1 MKDWTPSALLHAS
14 GMYWE
19 SCAIHAAVHLDVFTP
34 LSGGPMTV
42 TELADRTGCVPQSLD
57 RLLTA
62 LCAMGLLIRQ
72 GETCELPPFSRD
84 HLCRG
89 NPGYLGHI
97 VEHHRHLMPGW
108 SKLDE
113 SVRENRPTRHRSSVD
128 TEDTGERESFLMG
141 MYNIANAQAERSVPH
156 IDLSGRSHLLDLG
169 GATGAYAIHF
179 CRRNPGLSATVF
191 DLPTTRP
198 FAERVIADSGMAD
211 RISFAGGD
219 FTTEDLPGGFDVAWL
234 SQILHGAGFDESANI
249 VRKAA
254 QSLVPGGLLLIQE
267 FILDDNRSGP
277 QHPALFDL
285 NMLVG
290 TPDGQSYTR
299 QELAGFMRNAGLEDI
314 RRLPLDLPQ
323 GCGIMAGTDCHC
335 VIETK
340 RGHYLGRVIDKGSAI
355 PNTGVP
361 GNVGG
366 YTVER
371 LLRAADSGIFRPL
384 AEIGD
389 YVTEGQTVAFSGNV
403 PVKAQISGI
412 IRGLLQA
419 GVPVTK
425 GMKAGDIDARCERN
439 HCFTISDKA
448 RAIGGGVLEAVSA
461 WEHGVL

>member
-169 GATGAYAIHF
+169 GATG
-179 CRRNPGLSATVF
+179 PMPSTSA
-191 DLPTTRP
+191 
-198 FAERVIADSGMAD
+198 
-211 RISFAGGD
+211 
-219 FTTEDLPGGFDVAWL
+219 
-234 SQILHGAGFDESANI
+234 
-249 VRKAA
+249 AA
-254 QSLVPGGLLLIQE
+254 T
-267 FILDDNRSGP
+267 
-277 QHPALFDL
+277 PA
-285 NMLVG
+285 
-290 TPDGQSYTR
+290 
-299 QELAGFMRNAGLEDI
+299 
-314 RRLPLDLPQ
+314 
-323 GCGIMAGTDCHC
+323 
-335 VIETK
+335 
-340 RGHYLGRVIDKGSAI
+340 
-355 PNTGVP
+355 
-361 GNVGG
+361 
-366 YTVER
+366 
-371 LLRAADSGIFRPL
+371 
-384 AEIGD
+384 
-389 YVTEGQTVAFSGNV
+389 
-403 PVKAQISGI
+403 
-412 IRGLLQA
+412 
-419 GVPVTK
+419 
-425 GMKAGDIDARCERN
+425 
-439 HCFTISDKA
+439 
-448 RAIGGGVLEAVSA
+448 
-461 WEHGVL
+461 

>member
-314 RRLPLDLPQ
+314 RRLPLD
-323 GCGIMAGTDCHC
+323 
-335 VIETK
+335 
-340 RGHYLGRVIDKGSAI
+340 
-355 PNTGVP
+355 
-361 GNVGG
+361 
-366 YTVER
+366 
-371 LLRAADSGIFRPL
+371 
-384 AEIGD
+384 
-389 YVTEGQTVAFSGNV
+389 
-403 PVKAQISGI
+403 
-412 IRGLLQA
+412 
-419 GVPVTK
+419 
-425 GMKAGDIDARCERN
+425 
-439 HCFTISDKA
+439 
-448 RAIGGGVLEAVSA
+448 
-461 WEHGVL
+461 

>member
-191 DLPTTRP
+191 DLPPTPSLCGTRHRRLRHGRP
-198 FAERVIADSGMAD
+198 
-211 RISFAGGD
+211 
-219 FTTEDLPGGFDVAWL
+219 DLPSRAGILPPKTFRRIRRGVAL
-234 SQILHGAGFDESANI
+234 PRSCTARALTRSANI
-249 VRKAA
+249 VRGRPR
-254 QSLVPGGLLLIQE
+254 SP
-267 FILDDNRSGP
+267 RSGRPPAHSGIHPRRQP
-277 QHPALFDL
+277 QRTAASGAVRSQHAC
-285 NMLVG
+285 
-290 TPDGQSYTR
+290 
-299 QELAGFMRNAGLEDI
+299 RNA
-314 RRLPLDLPQ
+314 
-323 GCGIMAGTDCHC
+323 
-335 VIETK
+335 
-340 RGHYLGRVIDKGSAI
+340 
-355 PNTGVP
+355 
-361 GNVGG
+361 
-366 YTVER
+366 
-371 LLRAADSGIFRPL
+371 
-384 AEIGD
+384 
-389 YVTEGQTVAFSGNV
+389 
-403 PVKAQISGI
+403 
-412 IRGLLQA
+412 
-419 GVPVTK
+419 
-425 GMKAGDIDARCERN
+425 
-439 HCFTISDKA
+439 
-448 RAIGGGVLEAVSA
+448 
-461 WEHGVL
+461 

>member
-219 FTTEDLPGGFDVAWL
+219 FTTEDRPF
-234 SQILHGAGFDESANI
+234 
-249 VRKAA
+249 R
-254 QSLVPGGLLLIQE
+254 
-267 FILDDNRSGP
+267 R
-277 QHPALFDL
+277 
-285 NMLVG
+285 
-290 TPDGQSYTR
+290 
-299 QELAGFMRNAGLEDI
+299 I
-314 RRLPLDLPQ
+314 RRGVALPDP
-323 GCGIMAGTDCHC
+323 
-335 VIETK
+335 
-340 RGHYLGRVIDKGSAI
+340 
-355 PNTGVP
+355 
-361 GNVGG
+361 
-366 YTVER
+366 
-371 LLRAADSGIFRPL
+371 
-384 AEIGD
+384 
-389 YVTEGQTVAFSGNV
+389 
-403 PVKAQISGI
+403 
-412 IRGLLQA
+412 
-419 GVPVTK
+419 
-425 GMKAGDIDARCERN
+425 ARRE
-439 HCFTISDKA
+439 
-448 RAIGGGVLEAVSA
+448 L
-461 WEHGVL
+461 

>member
-34 LSGGPMTV
+34 LSDGPMTV

-113 SVRENRPTRHRSSVD
+113 SVRENRPIRHRSSVD
-128 TEDTGERESFLMG
+128 TGDTGERESFLMG

-156 IDLSGRSHLLDLG
+156 IDLSGRAHLLDLG

-179 CRRNPGLSATVF
+179 CRHNPGLSATVF

-211 RISFAGGD
+211 RISFVGGD
-219 FTTEDLPGGFDVAWL
+219 FTTEDLPVGFDVAWL

-323 GCGIMAGTDCHC
+323 GCGIMAGT
-335 VIETK
+335 
-340 RGHYLGRVIDKGSAI
+340 
-355 PNTGVP
+355 
-361 GNVGG
+361 
-366 YTVER
+366 
-371 LLRAADSGIFRPL
+371 
-384 AEIGD
+384 
-389 YVTEGQTVAFSGNV
+389 V
-403 PVKAQISGI
+403 PV
-412 IRGLLQA
+412 
-419 GVPVTK
+419 GV
-425 GMKAGDIDARCERN
+425 
-439 HCFTISDKA
+439 
-448 RAIGGGVLEAVSA
+448 
-461 WEHGVL
+461 

>member
-1 MKDWTPSALLHAS
+1 MGSREKSVADRSAQRRSTPQSTATVFPHKKARPRHAQGIGVCLPALVRSGSGCRFHRISAVVAKCEGCYSNETQEVRYERLTPSALLHAS

-323 GCGIMAGTDCHC
+323 GCGIMAGT
-335 VIETK
+335 
-340 RGHYLGRVIDKGSAI
+340 
-355 PNTGVP
+355 
-361 GNVGG
+361 
-366 YTVER
+366 
-371 LLRAADSGIFRPL
+371 
-384 AEIGD
+384 
-389 YVTEGQTVAFSGNV
+389 V
-403 PVKAQISGI
+403 PV
-412 IRGLLQA
+412 
-419 GVPVTK
+419 
-425 GMKAGDIDARCERN
+425 GM
-439 HCFTISDKA
+439 
-448 RAIGGGVLEAVSA
+448 
-461 WEHGVL
+461 

>member
-198 FAERVIADSGMAD
+198 FAEHGRP
-211 RISFAGGD
+211 
-219 FTTEDLPGGFDVAWL
+219 DLLRGRGFYHRRP
-234 SQILHGAGFDESANI
+234 S
-249 VRKAA
+249 R
-254 QSLVPGGLLLIQE
+254 
-267 FILDDNRSGP
+267 R
-277 QHPALFDL
+277 
-285 NMLVG
+285 
-290 TPDGQSYTR
+290 
-299 QELAGFMRNAGLEDI
+299 I
-314 RRLPLDLPQ
+314 RRGVALPDP
-323 GCGIMAGTDCHC
+323 A
-335 VIETK
+335 
-340 RGHYLGRVIDKGSAI
+340 R
-355 PNTGVP
+355 
-361 GNVGG
+361 
-366 YTVER
+366 
-371 LLRAADSGIFRPL
+371 
-384 AEIGD
+384 
-389 YVTEGQTVAFSGNV
+389 
-403 PVKAQISGI
+403 
-412 IRGLLQA
+412 RGL
-419 GVPVTK
+419 
-425 GMKAGDIDARCERN
+425 
-439 HCFTISDKA
+439 
-448 RAIGGGVLEAVSA
+448 
-461 WEHGVL
+461 

>member
-97 VEHHRHLMPGW
+97 VEHHRHIMPSW

-198 FAERVIADSGMAD
+198 FAERVIADSGM
-211 RISFAGGD
+211 
-219 FTTEDLPGGFDVAWL
+219 LPESIYHHD
-234 SQILHGAGFDESANI
+234 IL
-249 VRKAA
+249 R
-254 QSLVPGGLLLIQE
+254 
-267 FILDDNRSGP
+267 
-277 QHPALFDL
+277 
-285 NMLVG
+285 
-290 TPDGQSYTR
+290 
-299 QELAGFMRNAGLEDI
+299 
-314 RRLPLDLPQ
+314 
-323 GCGIMAGTDCHC
+323 
-335 VIETK
+335 
-340 RGHYLGRVIDKGSAI
+340 
-355 PNTGVP
+355 
-361 GNVGG
+361 
-366 YTVER
+366 
-371 LLRAADSGIFRPL
+371 
-384 AEIGD
+384 
-389 YVTEGQTVAFSGNV
+389 
-403 PVKAQISGI
+403 
-412 IRGLLQA
+412 
-419 GVPVTK
+419 
-425 GMKAGDIDARCERN
+425 
-439 HCFTISDKA
+439 
-448 RAIGGGVLEAVSA
+448 
-461 WEHGVL
+461 

>member
-234 SQILHGAGFDESANI
+234 SQILHGAGFDA
-249 VRKAA
+249 V
-254 QSLVPGGLLLIQE
+254 
-267 FILDDNRSGP
+267 
-277 QHPALFDL
+277 
-285 NMLVG
+285 
-290 TPDGQSYTR
+290 SYTH
-299 QELAGFMRNAGLEDI
+299 LT
-314 RRLPLDLPQ
+314 LPTTPY
-323 GCGIMAGTDCHC
+323 
-335 VIETK
+335 E
-340 RGHYLGRVIDKGSAI
+340 
-355 PNTGVP
+355 
-361 GNVGG
+361 
-366 YTVER
+366 
-371 LLRAADSGIFRPL
+371 
-384 AEIGD
+384 
-389 YVTEGQTVAFSGNV
+389 
-403 PVKAQISGI
+403 
-412 IRGLLQA
+412 
-419 GVPVTK
+419 
-425 GMKAGDIDARCERN
+425 
-439 HCFTISDKA
+439 
-448 RAIGGGVLEAVSA
+448 
-461 WEHGVL
+461 